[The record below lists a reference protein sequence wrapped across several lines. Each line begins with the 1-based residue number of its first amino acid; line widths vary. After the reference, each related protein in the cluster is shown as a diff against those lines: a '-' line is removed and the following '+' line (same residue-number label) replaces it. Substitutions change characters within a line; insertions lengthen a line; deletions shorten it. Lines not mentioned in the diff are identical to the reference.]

1 MRLGPL
7 RHRVTFESRKTAR
20 DEYGQ
25 PVEGWDAIATVWAS
39 VEPISGRELLTAQQ
53 VQTAVTHRI
62 RCRYRTGLEASQ
74 RIVFGARY
82 FDIQSLINAMEIGA
96 SLEILAIEGLSDGR

>member
-7 RHRVTFESRKTAR
+7 RHRVTFQSRKTAR

-25 PVEGWDAIATVWAS
+25 PVEGWDTVTTLWAS
-39 VEPISGRELLTAQQ
+39 IDPISGRELLTAQQ
-53 VQTAVTHRI
+53 VQTEVTHRI
-62 RCRYRTGLEASQ
+62 RCRYWTGLETSQ

-82 FDIQSLINAMEIGA
+82 FDIKSLINTREIGA
-96 SLEILAIEGLSDGR
+96 SLEILATEGLSDGR

>member
-7 RHRVTFESRKTAR
+7 RHRVTFESRKTGR

-25 PVEGWDAIATVWAS
+25 PVEGWDVVATLWAS

-62 RCRYRTGLEASQ
+62 RCRYRAGIQAAQ
-74 RIVFGARY
+74 RIVFGARN
-82 FDIQSLINAMEIGA
+82 FDIQTVINPMEIGA
-96 SLEILAIEGLSDGR
+96 ALEILAVEGLSDGR

>member
-7 RHRVTFESRKTAR
+7 RHRVTFQARKTGR

-25 PVEGWDAIATVWAS
+25 PVEGWDPVVTVWAS
-39 VEPISGRELLTAQQ
+39 VEPISGRELLSAQQ
-53 VQTAVTHRI
+53 VQAAVTHRI
-62 RCRYRTGLEASQ
+62 RCRYQTGLAASQ

-82 FDIQSLINAMEIGA
+82 FDIQSLINPMEIGA
-96 SLEILAIEGLSDGR
+96 SLEILATEGLSDGR